1 MVETAQQRDARLA
14 AEAEALRIANEQAVA
29 AAEQQRIAAAAAANQ
44 NEGQN
49 QNDNAFAQ
57 QFQQFLQNM
66 NVVPQPNREVSRIG
80 IKPPVF
86 CQDQPDLYFI
96 QMDSQFAVA
105 GITVDQ
111 TKYHHV
117 ISSLDAKYLLHISD
131 IIRNPPANGKYEAVK
146 KALVDEFADSGQ
158 KKVRKLIKEIEL
170 GDLKPSQLLKRMKDL
185 ANGKIDDEVLKS
197 LWIERLPESIRSVIT
212 IVDGDSA
219 QMALQADKMM
229 EVQQFSGVSAVQSK
243 NPLQAEIE
251 ALRKEVAA
259 LKANKHSS
267 SKENQHD
274 RGRSRSK
281 SKVRFPFCRYHYRFG
296 DKAKKCVEPCQYKKL
311 TPVEKEN

>member
-1 MVETAQQRDARLA
+1 MTLTADEQRAA
-14 AEAEALRIANEQAVA
+14 AEAA
-29 AAEQQRIAAAAAANQ
+29 AEEQQRIAAAAAAANQ
-44 NEGQN
+44 NQDPN
-49 QNDNAFAQ
+49 QNNNAFAQ

-66 NVVPQPNREVSRIG
+66 NALPQGNREVSRIG

-105 GITVDQ
+105 GITADQ

-131 IIRNPPANGKYEAVK
+131 IIRNPPENGKYDAVK
-146 KALVDEFADSGQ
+146 KALIDEFADSGQ
-158 KKVRKLIKEIEL
+158 KKVRKLIKDIEL

-185 ANGKIDDEVLKS
+185 ANCKIDDDVLKS
-197 LWIERLPESIRSVIT
+197 LWIERLPESIRLVIT
-212 IVDGDSA
+212 IVDDDSS

-243 NPLQAEIE
+243 NPLLAEIE
-251 ALRKEVAA
+251 ALRKEIAV
-259 LKANKHSS
+259 LKAGNNSKQ
-267 SKENQHD
+267 KENQPN
-274 RGRSRSK
+274 RSRSRSRSK

-296 DKAKKCVEPCQYKKL
+296 DKARKCVEPCQYKQL
-311 TPVEKEN
+311 TPTEKEN

>member
-1 MVETAQQRDARLA
+1 MADDENAT
-14 AEAEALRIANEQAVA
+14 
-29 AAEQQRIAAAAAANQ
+29 AAAAAAALQRERNAAAAAAAAQNQ
-44 NEGQN
+44 NENQNENQN
-49 QNDNAFAQ
+49 QGNDVFAQ
-57 QFQQFLQNM
+57 QWQQFFQNI
-66 NVVPQPNREVSRIG
+66 NAQPQANREVSRIG
-80 IKPPVF
+80 IKPPTF

-96 QMDSQFAVA
+96 QMESQFAVA

-117 ISSLDAKYLLHISD
+117 ISSLEAKYLLHIGD
-131 IIRNPPANGKYEAVK
+131 IIRNPPVNGKYEAVK
-146 KALVDEFADSGQ
+146 KALIDEFTDSDQ

-185 ANGKIDDEVLKS
+185 ANGKIDDDVLKQ

-212 IVDGDSA
+212 IVDGDTTK
-219 QMALQADKMM
+219 MALQADKMI
-229 EVQQFSGVSAVQSK
+229 EVQQFSNVSAVQSS

-251 ALRKEVAA
+251 SLRKEIAA
-259 LKANKHSS
+259 LKARNSEPQ
-267 SKENQHD
+267 KEQQHT
-274 RGRSRSK
+274 RNRSRSK

-311 TPVEKEN
+311 TPTEKEN